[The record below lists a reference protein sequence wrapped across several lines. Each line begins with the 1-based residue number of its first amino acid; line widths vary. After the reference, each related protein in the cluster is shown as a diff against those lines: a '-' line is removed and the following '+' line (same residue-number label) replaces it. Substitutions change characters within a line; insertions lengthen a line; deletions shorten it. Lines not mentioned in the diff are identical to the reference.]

1 MTVLSKLVAFR
12 NEGNGYLV
20 YVFKCLDPEI
30 YSKTP
35 YIMCVRYPNWQHED
49 ISLGKEGFLTFEEV
63 KAGIDKWYNGST
75 MIPYNYNNIQFIKFV
90 DLPANVDNNYIM

>member
-35 YIMCVRYPNWQHED
+35 YI
-49 ISLGKEGFLTFEEV
+49 
-63 KAGIDKWYNGST
+63 
-75 MIPYNYNNIQFIKFV
+75 
-90 DLPANVDNNYIM
+90 